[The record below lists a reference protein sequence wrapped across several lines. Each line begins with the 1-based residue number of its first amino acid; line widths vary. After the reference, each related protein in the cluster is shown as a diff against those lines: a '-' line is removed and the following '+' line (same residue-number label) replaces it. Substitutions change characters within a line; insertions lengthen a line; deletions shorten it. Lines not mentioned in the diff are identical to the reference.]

1 MKAPSFR
8 VCLPQRTFY
17 RYLIEHDHLALW
29 MVVSRLRGT
38 DCDCVTL
45 GYYLFA
51 PGKRHAEQRN
61 AESLSKEIAAECG
74 GERGEGRGGAVVN
87 LKQAQCCPMSP
98 AMQSTAPERA
108 KEHGAH
114 TTAIQRPSEAVAT

>member
-1 MKAPSFR
+1 M
-8 VCLPQRTFY
+8 
-17 RYLIEHDHLALW
+17 
-29 MVVSRLRGT
+29 
-38 DCDCVTL
+38 TL

-74 GERGEGRGGAVVN
+74 GERREGRGGAVVN

-98 AMQSTAPERA
+98 AMQSTGPRTRE
-108 KEHGAH
+108 GARCTH
-114 TTAIQRPSEAVAT
+114 HCDPKTELARRRQHEIRTENANHR